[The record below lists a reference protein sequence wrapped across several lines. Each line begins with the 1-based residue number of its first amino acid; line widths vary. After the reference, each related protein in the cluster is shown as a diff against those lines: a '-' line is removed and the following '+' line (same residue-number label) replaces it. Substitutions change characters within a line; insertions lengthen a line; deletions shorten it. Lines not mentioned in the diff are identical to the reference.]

1 MDLIERIERLELI
14 SKKIIIY
21 NIMIELPFLQL
32 KNNEF
37 EIATFEILEMYNKDQ
52 TRNELYKLLSDD
64 NNLKYIH
71 ELKIDSS
78 EEIEMYVTGFKK
90 HIKDNVQY
98 TYFIKRIKSN
108 SIIGEFILIPPK
120 TVKDT
125 YDIENVWFIQYIL
138 DSHYRDHGIMSQIL
152 EMILYYL
159 KGKIDKIGAICDESN
174 VASIK
179 LLEKFDFK
187 NIKIDWFDLEY
198 YE

>member
-1 MDLIERIERLELI
+1 
-14 SKKIIIY
+14 
-21 NIMIELPFLQL
+21 MIELLFLQL

-37 EIATFEILEMYNKDQ
+37 EIATFEILEMYNKNQ

-78 EEIEMYVTGFKK
+78 EEIEKYVTGFKK

-98 TYFIKRIKSN
+98 TYFIKRIKTN

-120 TVKDT
+120 IVKDT
-125 YDIENVWFIQYIL
+125 YEIENVWFIQYIL
-138 DSHYRDHGIMSQIL
+138 DSHYWDHGIMSQIL
-152 EMILYYL
+152 EMILCYL
-159 KGKIDKIGAICDESN
+159 KGKINKVGAICDKRN

-179 LLEKFDFK
+179 ILEKFHFQ

-198 YE
+198 YELNLKE